1 VDLVQGIRPRA
12 LHEPLIGIEVF
23 EQVQV
28 LQHARGS
35 ADERSPRRTPRGY
48 ALRGIVRCT
57 ACGRKMPGSCNNGK
71 PHYRCNFLSQYAA
84 KNKVNHPNYSANA
97 SCSPDQAK

>member
-1 VDLVQGIRPRA
+1 
-12 LHEPLIGIEVF
+12 
-23 EQVQV
+23 
-28 LQHARGS
+28 
-35 ADERSPRRTPRGY
+35 
-48 ALRGIVRCT
+48 
-57 ACGRKMPGSCNNGK
+57 MPGSCNNGK

>member
-1 VDLVQGIRPRA
+1 VP
-12 LHEPLIGIEVF
+12 
-23 EQVQV
+23 
-28 LQHARGS
+28 QHARGS

-48 ALRGIVRCT
+48 ALRGVVRCT

-84 KNKVNHPNYSANA
+84 KNKVNHPTSVYLREEQLVPKDRRMAVS
-97 SCSPDQAK
+97 QA